1 MSATSRAIGP
11 RLMFVVLPALLFVLL
26 ALPRQAAAQTTPR
39 LTGEDYAEILQL
51 YFKYPMVLDSGDAEG
66 YANLFTD
73 DGSFGNRVGRAALL
87 DFVRTRKPS
96 PIRHAPLTP
105 LITPTA
111 KGASGVVLNLFID
124 VSQTPGVITRVSQY
138 TDTLVKTPQGWRF
151 KTRVNGSAD
160 LTATPP
166 SGPNSSR

>member
-1 MSATSRAIGP
+1 MAR
-11 RLMFVVLPALLFVLL
+11 
-26 ALPRQAAAQTTPR
+26 
-39 LTGEDYAEILQL
+39 
-51 YFKYPMVLDSGDAEG
+51 
-66 YANLFTD
+66 
-73 DGSFGNRVGRAALL
+73 FGNRVGRAALL
-87 DFVRTRKPS
+87 DFVRSRKPS

-111 KGASGVVLNLFID
+111 EGASGVVLNLFID

-160 LTATPP
+160 LTAAPA
-166 SGPNSSR
+166 SAPNSSR